1 MYLRTDLYYGNC
13 RVQALIAFHS
23 DVRLFIPGD
32 KSLLSLPLS
41 VVPLLLVVIIIFEAA
56 VFSRRLGPVVAVVV
70 AAVVVVVMA
79 LSGSGP

>member
-1 MYLRTDLYYGNC
+1 MYYGNC

-41 VVPLLLVVIIIFEAA
+41 VVPLLLVVIIVFEAA
-56 VFSRRLGPVVAVVV
+56 VFSRRLGPVAAVVV
-70 AAVVVVVMA
+70 AVVVVVMA